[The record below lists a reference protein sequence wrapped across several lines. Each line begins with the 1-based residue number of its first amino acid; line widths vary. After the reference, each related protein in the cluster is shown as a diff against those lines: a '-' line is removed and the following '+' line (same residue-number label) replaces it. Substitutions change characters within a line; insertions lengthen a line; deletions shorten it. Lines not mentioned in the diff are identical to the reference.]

1 MLFFLI
7 ICGLLSVV
15 LSVAQGK
22 QEAAVVAGVVTLCMI
37 VLEGLGIRAGISADA
52 SGVTVVSGLG
62 RSHHVP
68 WSEVS
73 SIKYRHWT
81 GRGRAYIIRVHRTD
95 GKVLTTSG
103 CTYYTWN
110 AKTDPKTQVKVQAV
124 VAALNSARP
133 R

>member
-1 MLFFLI
+1 MLFFFI
-7 ICGLLSVV
+7 ICDLLLMV
-15 LSVAQGK
+15 LFVQQRK
-22 QEAAVVAGVVTLCMI
+22 QEAAVVAGVFALCMI
-37 VLEGLGIRAGISADA
+37 VLQGLGIRAGISADG

-73 SIKYRHWT
+73 SIKYLHHT
-81 GRGRAYIIRVHRTD
+81 GRGRSYTVRVHCTD
-95 GKVLTTSG
+95 GKILTTSG
-103 CTYYTWN
+103 CNYYVWS